1 MFYQEYCNK
10 LRNPC
15 CFECN
20 KLKVQSIS
28 PHNLRNSGLS
38 GGDIPQEAEE
48 RRNEVATDVTDVYQ
62 HGIIAGDTLEPETR
76 GALETMMGKPG
87 RTKRKEQEREI
98 YVQLSE
104 DNSDQEPMTRKHRQL
119 SRRPPTLEH
128 IEKVN
133 VISIRIMQ
141 V

>member
-1 MFYQEYCNK
+1 M
-10 LRNPC
+10 
-15 CFECN
+15 
-20 KLKVQSIS
+20 KVQSIS
-28 PHNLRNSGLS
+28 PDNLRSSGLS

-48 RRNEVATDVTDVYQ
+48 RRNEVATDVTDVHL
-62 HGIIAGDTLEPETR
+62 HGIIAGDTLELETR
-76 GALETMMGKPG
+76 RALETMIGKPG

-98 YVQLSE
+98 YVELSE
-104 DNSDQEPMTRKHRQL
+104 DNSDPKPMTGKHRQV
-119 SRRPPTLEH
+119 SRSPPTLEH